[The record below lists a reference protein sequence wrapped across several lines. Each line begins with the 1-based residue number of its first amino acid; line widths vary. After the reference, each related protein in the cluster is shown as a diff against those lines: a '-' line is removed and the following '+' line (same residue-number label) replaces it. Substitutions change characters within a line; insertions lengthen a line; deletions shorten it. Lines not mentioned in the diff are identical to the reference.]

1 MRQPVN
7 RDRIKPSAASYDFS
21 EASDGYFFKA
31 SDDFFEASNDFF
43 FKASEQLLQGL
54 KDLESNVCTK
64 NIGPAISNGYFEVS
78 KDNIKAGFQRFLQT
92 VKSSVT
98 CWHPE
103 MFASKTSS
111 VTRTQ
116 QLKDSNLEIM
126 IIIMLIIII
135 MIIKFMIIFID
146 KGDIS
151 CDPSGRDSS
160 DGSLGKNTEQ

>member
-1 MRQPVN
+1 MPPSSGAAAWAPCPV
-7 RDRIKPSAASYDFS
+7 RFPRVKAKAVEAAMDQLMAS
-21 EASDGYFFKA
+21 EALDAFFKA

-116 QLKDSNLEIM
+116 QALPTLAA
-126 IIIMLIIII
+126 
-135 MIIKFMIIFID
+135 
-146 KGDIS
+146 
-151 CDPSGRDSS
+151 PAW
-160 DGSLGKNTEQ
+160 